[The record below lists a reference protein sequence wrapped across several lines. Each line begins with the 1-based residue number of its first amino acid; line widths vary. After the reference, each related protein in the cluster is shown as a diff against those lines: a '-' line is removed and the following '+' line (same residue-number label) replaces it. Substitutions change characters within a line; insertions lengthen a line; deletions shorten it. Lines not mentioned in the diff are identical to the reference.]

1 MGSTIYTPTIT
12 TLKEENDEQ
21 KREIDYKP
29 SLKERREQQK
39 TKGKKKVIPISRLTV
54 NQTSRSRLTT
64 KVPFVTLFFD

>member
-21 KREIDYKP
+21 KSEIDYKP

-39 TKGKKKVIPISRLTV
+39 TKGKKRFQNNLKLI
-54 NQTSRSRLTT
+54 
-64 KVPFVTLFFD
+64 FVFLWASC